1 MPSHP
6 RDGGRNGSRE
16 TPPPRK
22 TDGKPSQPRKP
33 AGEPREKVA
42 LRPGDITESRD
53 PFFGPQAYK
62 EATRDKP
69 GTTVPV
75 EDTIKTL
82 YCDMCGMGWGVA
94 KHQRAAKCPN
104 CDVFLAPGR
113 RV

>member
-6 RDGGRNGSRE
+6 RDGARNGSRE
-16 TPPPRK
+16 TPARK

-33 AGEPREKVA
+33 AGEAKERVP

-69 GTTVPV
+69 GTTVQV
-75 EDTIKTL
+75 EDTIKTMWCPV
-82 YCDMCGMGWGVA
+82 CDAGYGVA
-94 KHQRAAKCPN
+94 KAQRVAKCPN
-104 CDVFLAPGR
+104 CDVFLGPK